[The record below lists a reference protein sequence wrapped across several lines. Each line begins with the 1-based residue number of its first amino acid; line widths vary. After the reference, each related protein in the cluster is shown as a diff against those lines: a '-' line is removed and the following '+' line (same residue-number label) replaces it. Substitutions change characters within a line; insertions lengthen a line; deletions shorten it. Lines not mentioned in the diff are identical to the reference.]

1 MIDTILFD
9 LDGTLLPFNDQ
20 VFIDKYFK
28 LIKNKFNS
36 LGFDSEM
43 LISAIWKAMA
53 IMINNDGEIS
63 NEAIFWKSFKEIYPN
78 NYELIENEFI
88 NFYQNEFQELSLL
101 IEKSDYPKR
110 IIDLVKGKGY
120 SLVLATNPVFP
131 RVATENRM
139 KWGKLNKDDF
149 QLITTFE
156 NSFYCKPNLSYYQDI
171 LKIINKTPDKCLMI
185 GNDIDEDMIAS
196 KLGIDTFLVTDYLLN
211 KNNQNINDFKNGR
224 LADLYE
230 YLKKLPN
237 IR

>member
-20 VFIDKYFK
+20 IFIKKYIE
-28 LIKNKFNS
+28 LIKNKFDS

-43 LISAIWKAMA
+43 LISAIWKSTAM
-53 IMINNDGEIS
+53 MINNNGNIT
-63 NEAIFWKSFKEIYPN
+63 NEKIFWKSFQAIYPT
-78 NYELIENEFI
+78 NYELLEREFM
-88 NFYQNEFQELSLL
+88 NYYQNEFHELASL
-101 IEKSDYPKR
+101 IAKSDYPKL
-110 IIDLVKGKGY
+110 IINLVKSKGY
-120 SLVLATNPVFP
+120 TLVLATNPVFP

-139 KWGKLNKDDF
+139 KWGGLNKEDF

-156 NSFYCKPNLSYYQDI
+156 NSFYCKPNIKYYQDI
-171 LKIINKTPDKCLMI
+171 LKTIDKTPDNCLMI

-196 KLGIDTFLVTDYLLN
+196 KLGMDTFLVTDYLIN
-211 KNNQNINDFKNGR
+211 INSQNINKFKNGS

-237 IR
+237 IE